1 MLKITFLGTGTSQG
15 IPVVGSNH
23 PVCKSVDP
31 KDSRL
36 RSSILIQWKSFN
48 FVIDCGPDF
57 RYQMLRTNCNKVDA
71 VFFTHE
77 HSDHVSGIDDL
88 RPFYFNHGDIEIY
101 AHKRVVSNIKNRF
114 NYIFNNDN
122 NYPGVP
128 VINPIEIDNNIFK
141 VNGLNITPI
150 NVKHNKLQVFGYRL
164 EDFAYITDMKT
175 ISDFEISKLT
185 NLKVLV
191 LNCLRIKEHHSHLN
205 LKEALDLVKI
215 IKPKICYFTHISHY
229 LGFHKEVESNLPDN
243 IFLAYDQLTIKVS

>member
-23 PVCKSVDP
+23 PVCKSIDS
-31 KDSRL
+31 KDNRL

-48 FVIDCGPDF
+48 FIIDCGPDF
-57 RYQMLRTNCNKVDA
+57 RYQMLRSNCNKVDA

-128 VINPIEIDNNIFK
+128 VINPIEIANDVFK

-175 ISDFEISKLT
+175 ISDFEILKLS

-191 LNCLRIKEHHSHLN
+191 LNCLRIEEHHSHLN

-243 IFLAYDQLTIKVS
+243 IFLAYDQLTIEVS

>member
-23 PVCKSVDP
+23 PVCKSIDH
-31 KDSRL
+31 KDKRL

-48 FVIDCGPDF
+48 FIIDCGPDF
-57 RYQMLRTNCNKVDA
+57 RYQMLRSNCNKVDA

-128 VINPIEIDNNIFK
+128 VINPIEIDNDVFK

-164 EDFAYITDMKT
+164 KDFAYITDMKT
-175 ISDFEISKLT
+175 ISDFEISKLS

-191 LNCLRIKEHHSHLN
+191 LNCLRIEEHHSHLN

>member
-23 PVCKSVDP
+23 PVCKSIDP
-31 KDSRL
+31 KDNRL

-48 FVIDCGPDF
+48 FIIDCGPDF
-57 RYQMLRTNCNKVDA
+57 RYQMLRSNCNKVDA

-128 VINPIEIDNNIFK
+128 VINPIEIDNGVFK

-164 EDFAYITDMKT
+164 KDFAYITDMKT
-175 ISDFEISKLT
+175 ISDFEISKLS

-191 LNCLRIKEHHSHLN
+191 LNCLRIEEHHSHLN

-215 IKPKICYFTHISHY
+215 IKPKICYFTHVSHY

-243 IFLAYDQLTIKVS
+243 IFLAYDQLTIEVS

>member
-23 PVCKSVDP
+23 PVCKSIDH
-31 KDSRL
+31 KDKRL

-48 FVIDCGPDF
+48 FIIDCGPDF
-57 RYQMLRTNCNKVDA
+57 RYQMLRSNCNKVDA

-128 VINPIEIDNNIFK
+128 VINPIEIANDVFK

-175 ISDFEISKLT
+175 ISDFEILKLS

-191 LNCLRIKEHHSHLN
+191 LNCLRIEEHHSHLN

>member
-36 RSSILIQWKSFN
+36 RSSILIHWKSFN

-71 VFFTHE
+71 VLFTHE

-88 RPFYFNHGDIEIY
+88 RPFYFNHGDVNIY
-101 AHKRVVSNIKNRF
+101 AHKRVLLNIKNRF
-114 NYIFNNDN
+114 SYIFNNNN

-141 VNGLNITPI
+141 VNGLNIMPI
-150 NVKHNKLQVFGYRL
+150 SVKHNKLQVFGYRL

-243 IFLAYDQLTIKVS
+243 IFLAYDQLTIKIS

>member
-101 AHKRVVSNIKNRF
+101 AHKRVLLNIKNRF

-141 VNGLNITPI
+141 VNGLNIMPI
-150 NVKHNKLQVFGYRL
+150 SVKHNKLQVFGYRL

-175 ISDFEISKLT
+175 ISDFEILKLS

-191 LNCLRIKEHHSHLN
+191 LNCLRIEEHHSHLN

-215 IKPKICYFTHISHY
+215 IKPEICYFTHISHY

>member
-1 MLKITFLGTGTSQG
+1 M
-15 IPVVGSNH
+15 
-23 PVCKSVDP
+23 
-31 KDSRL
+31 L
-36 RSSILIQWKSFN
+36 RS
-48 FVIDCGPDF
+48 
-57 RYQMLRTNCNKVDA
+57 NCNKVDA

-128 VINPIEIDNNIFK
+128 VINPIEIDNDIFK

-175 ISDFEISKLT
+175 ISDFEISKLN

-191 LNCLRIKEHHSHLN
+191 LNCLRIEEHHSHLN

-243 IFLAYDQLTIKVS
+243 IFLAYDQLTIEVS

>member
-23 PVCKSVDP
+23 PVCKSTDH
-31 KDSRL
+31 KDNRL

-57 RYQMLRTNCNKVDA
+57 RFQMLRSNCNKVDA

-101 AHKRVVSNIKNRF
+101 AHKRVLSNIKNRF

-128 VINPIEIDNNIFK
+128 VINPIEIDNDVFK

-191 LNCLRIKEHHSHLN
+191 LNCLRIEEHHSHLN

-215 IKPKICYFTHISHY
+215 IKPKICYFTHVSHY

-243 IFLAYDQLTIKVS
+243 IFLAYDQLTIEVS

>member
-23 PVCKSVDP
+23 PVCKSIDH
-31 KDSRL
+31 KDKRL

-48 FVIDCGPDF
+48 FIIDCGPDF
-57 RYQMLRTNCNKVDA
+57 RYQMLRSNCNKVDA

-128 VINPIEIDNNIFK
+128 VINPIEIANDVFK

-175 ISDFEISKLT
+175 ISDFEILKLS

-191 LNCLRIKEHHSHLN
+191 LNCLRIEEHHSHLN

-243 IFLAYDQLTIKVS
+243 IFLAYDQLTIEVS

>member
-1 MLKITFLGTGTSQG
+1 M
-15 IPVVGSNH
+15 
-23 PVCKSVDP
+23 
-31 KDSRL
+31 L
-36 RSSILIQWKSFN
+36 RS
-48 FVIDCGPDF
+48 
-57 RYQMLRTNCNKVDA
+57 NCNKVDA
-71 VFFTHE
+71 VLITHE

-128 VINPIEIDNNIFK
+128 VINPIEIDNDIFK

-175 ISDFEISKLT
+175 ISDFEISKLN

-191 LNCLRIKEHHSHLN
+191 LNCLRIEEHHSHLN

>member
-88 RPFYFNHGDIEIY
+88 RPFYFNHGDVNIY
-101 AHKRVVSNIKNRF
+101 AHKRVLLNIKNRF
-114 NYIFNNDN
+114 SYIFNNDN

-141 VNGLNITPI
+141 VNGLNIMPI
-150 NVKHNKLQVFGYRL
+150 SVKHNKLQVFGYRL

>member
-1 MLKITFLGTGTSQG
+1 MKVTVLGSGTSQG
-15 IPVVGSNH
+15 VPVIA
-23 PVCKSVDP
+23 CKCNICTSCNP
-31 KDSRL
+31 KDKRL
-36 RSSILIQWKSFN
+36 RSSILIKWKSFN
-48 FVIDCGPDF
+48 FVVDCGPDF
-57 RYQMLRTNCNKVDA
+57 RYQMLRANYNKLDG

-88 RPFYFNHGDIEIY
+88 RPFYFNHGDIDIY
-101 AHKRVVSNIKNRF
+101 AHNRVLLNLKSRY
-114 NYIFNNDN
+114 NYIFNNNN

-128 VINPIEIDNNIFK
+128 VINPIEIDNNVFNVK
-141 VNGLNITPI
+141 GLNITPI
-150 NVKHNKLQVFGYRL
+150 CVKHNKLQVFGFRL

-243 IFLAYDQLTIKVS
+243 IFLAYDQLTIKIS

>member
-88 RPFYFNHGDIEIY
+88 RPFYFNHGDVKIY
-101 AHKRVVSNIKNRF
+101 AHKRVLLNIKNRF
-114 NYIFNNDN
+114 SYIFNNDN

-128 VINPIEIDNNIFK
+128 VINPIEIDNNIFN
-141 VNGLNITPI
+141 VNGLNIMPI
-150 NVKHNKLQVFGYRL
+150 SVKHNKLQVFGYRL

>member
-15 IPVVGSNH
+15 IPVPGSNH
-23 PVCKSVDP
+23 PVCKSIDP
-31 KDSRL
+31 KDNRL

-48 FVIDCGPDF
+48 FIIDCGPDF
-57 RYQMLRTNCNKVDA
+57 RYQMLRSNCNKVDA

-128 VINPIEIDNNIFK
+128 VINPIEIANDVFK

-175 ISDFEISKLT
+175 ISDFEILKLS

-191 LNCLRIKEHHSHLN
+191 LNCLRIEEHHSHLN

-243 IFLAYDQLTIKVS
+243 IFLAYDQLTIEVS